1 MAVTCQE
8 LLQIFAAQKMK
19 LCAGGSGLGH
29 AVRWFHAI
37 ESVEDTEFLQPDE
50 IVFFTGVSIGDDDAA
65 FRALLHGILMH
76 HGAGIVVNLGKY
88 IHGISEAAC
97 AFAEAEALPLFVLP
111 WSVRLG
117 GVTQALGTRILSER
131 AKEKNIR
138 GLIKKCLFSS
148 PGKAAMLDL
157 SLLYHRGLPSRIR
170 VLAIAFRDFPQEQ
183 ASLVER
189 VESAAERVLREAKAP
204 ALYTWNGNEMRCL
217 LPPLDDARGLAE
229 KFTAALGE
237 IGLVADYGLGSVVE
251 DVRLLSQSHQ
261 EAHFAL
267 RIARGMPQHFA
278 TYEDAGV
285 FRLFARMEDDIL
297 LSTYAE
303 ESLAALSAYDQK
315 NHTAFTQTLD
325 VYLMENEDT
334 AATCARLFIHRNTLA
349 YRLKRIEEI
358 TGRSMGSADARLDFR
373 LAFKIRKYLALMSEQ
388 QGLCAN

>member
-1 MAVTCQE
+1 
-8 LLQIFAAQKMK
+8 
-19 LCAGGSGLGH
+19 
-29 AVRWFHAI
+29 
-37 ESVEDTEFLQPDE
+37 
-50 IVFFTGVSIGDDDAA
+50 
-65 FRALLHGILMH
+65 
-76 HGAGIVVNLGKY
+76 
-88 IHGISEAAC
+88 
-97 AFAEAEALPLFVLP
+97 
-111 WSVRLG
+111 
-117 GVTQALGTRILSER
+117 
-131 AKEKNIR
+131 
-138 GLIKKCLFSS
+138 
-148 PGKAAMLDL
+148 
-157 SLLYHRGLPSRIR
+157 
-170 VLAIAFRDFPQEQ
+170 
-183 ASLVER
+183 
-189 VESAAERVLREAKAP
+189 
-204 ALYTWNGNEMRCL
+204 MRCL